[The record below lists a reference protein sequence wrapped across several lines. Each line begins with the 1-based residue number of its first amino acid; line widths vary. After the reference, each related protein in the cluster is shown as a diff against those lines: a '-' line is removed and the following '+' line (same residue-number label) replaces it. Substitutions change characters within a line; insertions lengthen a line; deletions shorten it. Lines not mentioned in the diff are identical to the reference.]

1 MWTLS
6 VPEDAVIDRSLG
18 GGLEVDPADATTI
31 AWEEAFVNTALEASS
46 DTMLVTPNAVKSFSD
61 VSSQAVFF
69 DIYLMLIG
77 YTAMFLYTVVMLGRV
92 SLLDVR
98 FYLSI
103 AGILSVFKGLAISVS
118 VASLL
123 GFPYTPMH
131 AALPFLCLGTLPYTV
146 ASNQNPFYVSVFD
159 FLVKFT
165 SPALSC
171 FVKVTFRYCLDI

>member
-1 MWTLS
+1 MVESTLIYAFIVQVWTLS

-131 AALPFLCLGTLPYTV
+131 AALPFLCLGTLFSDRTQSQQNCDDSTV
-146 ASNQNPFYVSVFD
+146 
-159 FLVKFT
+159 
-165 SPALSC
+165 
-171 FVKVTFRYCLDI
+171 FVA

>member
-1 MWTLS
+1 M
-6 VPEDAVIDRSLG
+6 IDRSLG

-131 AALPFLCLGTLPYTV
+131 AALPFLCLGTLYHQTEHSHSKTV
-146 ASNQNPFYVSVFD
+146 MTAQFLWHKIKILSISM
-159 FLVKFT
+159 FLVLFT
-165 SPALSC
+165 SL
-171 FVKVTFRYCLDI
+171 VLFR